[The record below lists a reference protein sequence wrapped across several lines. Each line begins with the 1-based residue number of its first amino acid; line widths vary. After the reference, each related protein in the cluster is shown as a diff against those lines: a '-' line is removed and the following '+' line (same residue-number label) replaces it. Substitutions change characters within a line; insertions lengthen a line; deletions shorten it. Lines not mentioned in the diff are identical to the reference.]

1 MIKMLIHLPR
11 GNMVPAA
18 GHNPTM
24 YVLNQ
29 CLQHIGKQEGLKR
42 TKPMGK
48 KTREG
53 IIKFLHSHINR
64 CSNKRTNKTAVVSNR
79 NRTSNNRRNKKN
91 NNKGKNR
98 SKK

>member
-1 MIKMLIHLPR
+1 
-11 GNMVPAA
+11 MVPAA

-29 CLQHIGKQEGLKR
+29 CLQHIGKQEGMKR

-53 IIKFLHSHINR
+53 IIKFLHSHIC
-64 CSNKRTNKTAVVSNR
+64 CSNKRTNKTAVSNKR
-79 NRTSNNRRNKKN
+79 NKNKKN
-91 NNKGKNR
+91 KGNNRGKKR
-98 SKK
+98 A